1 MTTTEP
7 ERGRTPAV
15 LAIHL
20 EDEVRLDGVRA
31 GKPDVHDPVL
41 LERRIERTLQVLAR
55 VQARATF
62 FAEGRLADE
71 LDPSVWARI
80 VAAHELGSQGF
91 TRTLVGRL
99 GPDGFA
105 ADARRGREALE
116 RVAHVAVASFRAPEL
131 AAEGTAP
138 WFGSGLADAGY
149 VRDSSLLVTAA
160 PDGFQGTLALEGS
173 DDRVVEIPIASVSFR
188 RQRLAV
194 LGGASF
200 RMLPLATIRLLFE
213 HAQAQGFVPQIHLQ
227 PSDFDPDGPTGIDP
241 HQGWRARFEHLV
253 RTAGRD
259 SVAGKLE
266 QLAFRWKLVGLDE
279 VA

>member
-7 ERGRTPAV
+7 ERGRAPAV

-20 EDEVRLDGVRA
+20 EDEVRIDGARA
-31 GKPDVHDPVL
+31 GKPDMHDPVL
-41 LERRIERTLQVLAR
+41 LERRIERTVQVLAR

-71 LDPSVWARI
+71 LDAAVWAGI
-80 VAAHELGSQGF
+80 VAGHELGAQGF
-91 TRTLVGRL
+91 SRTLVGRL

-105 ADARRGREALE
+105 DDARRGREALE
-116 RVAHVAVASFRAPEL
+116 RVANTAVQSFRAPDL

-138 WFGSGLADAGY
+138 WFGRGLADAGY
-149 VRDSSLLVTAA
+149 LRDSSLLVATA
-160 PDGFQGTLALEGS
+160 PEGFHRTMWLEGS
-173 DDRVVEIPIASVSFR
+173 DDRVTEVPIASVSFR

-213 HAQAQGFVPQIHLQ
+213 HAESQGFVPQVHLQ

-241 HQGWRARFEHLV
+241 QQGWRARFEQLV

-259 SVAGKLE
+259 SVTGKLE
-266 QLAFRWKLVGLDE
+266 QLAYRWRFVALAE